1 MKTRITRFSLRQLCL
16 SSAIVTGLFSANLLA
31 NEFSFNV
38 PAQPMASAITALAQQ
53 SQLQILFDEAHVQ
66 GLEAPALSGKFSVHD
81 ALEKLL
87 GNSGLELI
95 KVGDGF
101 VVRRKVG
108 EPRQTNVIEL
118 GAQTIV
124 GSGRHVDASTVG
136 RSTLGPAEIERQQ
149 ADNIPSLLQ
158 TLPGVSMGG
167 SAKPGGQTLNIWG
180 LGDAEDVPF
189 TLDGATKSGFERYQQ
204 GTVFIEPELIKRI
217 EVEKGPYSVFTGN
230 GGFGGTVHMETKDAP
245 DLLKEGRHLGA
256 MLKYGYHS
264 NDQQKIYSGAVYGQT
279 PDGRADALV
288 YLTTRDGRDLK
299 LAGIIPDPDNRY
311 PINPQ
316 RLPNSAQ
323 GLDAGLIKLNL
334 FATDEQAF
342 GLSWAQS
349 KSQRW
354 TPFSSV
360 SFPTPPT
367 QSAINQYGYEAAL
380 RRFLANRDT
389 TDTTWSAKYHFQPL
403 DNPLLDMTLSYSQS
417 DVEQLDQREPTAF
430 VQPSTGGR
438 RMETAYRDSVTELR
452 NVSRF
457 DTWGLTHAV
466 TLGGAWRQ
474 HQRDTLMYI
483 DTATY
488 RKANYNFGWF
498 QPTFMPSG
506 EQQTQS
512 FYIQDSMSVG
522 RLTITPSMRF
532 DSVRNE
538 GEPNRAPVYNNAA
551 RGHDYSSQTYSGWSP
566 RLALFWTANEQLG
579 LFADF
584 TQTWRAPLIDEQ
596 YEVQNSSTRPAT
608 SRDLEPERIEALRT
622 GGVFNL
628 NHLLVAGDSLQV
640 RTTLFR
646 HHVKDEI
653 FKNVG
658 VGCRE
663 QSESNGTLSG
673 SCAAYLPQGN
683 YRNIGDLLIKGV
695 EVESFYDSP
704 RVFGS
709 LSYSWMTGEHE
720 GAYTNPWGPDVWARG
735 MQPVKWVA
743 TLGMKIPE
751 IDSRIGWQGEFVR
764 QTDRL
769 PSDRYSG
776 GMGSSVG
783 DTFYDHFD
791 NASYDT
797 HRLFASWKPR
807 TIGLDN
813 TEVNLVVD
821 NLFNRF
827 YQPAFSGDRVYSQGR
842 NAKIS
847 ITQFF

>member
-1 MKTRITRFSLRQLCL
+1 MKTRTTRLALRQLCAGTAMVTCLL
-16 SSAIVTGLFSANLLA
+16 SGSVQAQ
-31 NEFSFNV
+31 EFSFNL

-53 SQLQILFDEAHVQ
+53 SQLQILFDESQ
-66 GLEAPALSGKFSVHD
+66 LRDLQAPALLGSFSARD

-87 GNSGLELI
+87 GNSGLELLP
-95 KVGDGF
+95 VGEGY
-101 VVRRKVG
+101 VVRKRA
-108 EPRQTNVIEL
+108 QQSSQQNTIQL
-118 GAQTIV
+118 DAQTIV
-124 GSGRHVDASTVG
+124 GSGTSVDASSVG
-136 RSTLGPAEIERQQ
+136 RSTLTSNEIERQQ

-167 SAKPGGQTLNIWG
+167 SAKPGGQTMNIWG

-217 EVEKGPYSVFTGN
+217 EVEKGPHSVFTGN

-245 DLLKEGRHLGA
+245 DLLKEGRNLGA

-279 PDGRADALV
+279 PDGRADGLL
-288 YLTTRDGRDLK
+288 YLTSRDGRDMK
-299 LAGIIPDPDNRY
+299 LAGTIPDPDNRY
-311 PINPQ
+311 PVNPQ

-323 GLDAGLIKLNL
+323 DLDAGLFKLNL
-334 FATDEQAF
+334 YASDEHAF
-342 GLSWAQS
+342 GLSWARS
-349 KSQRW
+349 KSARW
-354 TPFSSV
+354 TPFSSA

-367 QSAINQYGYEAAL
+367 QSNINQYGYEAAL
-380 RRFLANRDT
+380 RRFLAHRET
-389 TDTTWSAKYHFQPL
+389 IDTTWSGKYHYQPL

-417 DVEQLDQREPTAF
+417 DVEQVDEREPGAF

-438 RMETAYRDSVTELR
+438 KMDTGYHDKVIELR
-452 NVSRF
+452 NTSRF
-457 DTWGLTHAV
+457 DTGSLSHAL

-474 HQRDTLMYI
+474 HNRDTLMYI

-488 RKANYNFGWF
+488 NKPSYNHGLF

-506 EQQTQS
+506 EQLTQS
-512 FYIQDSMSVG
+512 FYVQDAISYG
-522 RLTITPSMRF
+522 RLTVTPSMRF

-538 GEPNRAPVYNNAA
+538 AEANLAPIYNNAA
-551 RGHDYSSQTYSGWSP
+551 LGHDYSSQSYSGWSP
-566 RLALFWTANEQLG
+566 RLSLFWTATEQLG
-579 LFADF
+579 FFADY

-596 YEVQNSSTRPAT
+596 YEVQNSSSRPAT
-608 SRDLEPERIEALRT
+608 SRDLDPERMHALRA
-622 GGVFNL
+622 GSVLNL
-628 NHLLVAGDSLQV
+628 SSLLVESDSLQI

-646 HHVKDEI
+646 NRIKDEI

-658 VGCRE
+658 VGCEE
-663 QSESNGTLSG
+663 QSISNGSLSG

-683 YRNIGDLLIKGV
+683 YRNIGDLTIKGV
-695 EVESFYDSP
+695 EVESFYDSA
-704 RVFGS
+704 RVFAA
-709 LSYSWMTGEHE
+709 LSYSWMSGEHE
-720 GAYTNPWGPDVWARG
+720 GAYTNPWGPNVWARG
-735 MQPVKWVA
+735 IQPVKWVA
-743 TLGMKIPE
+743 TLGVKIPE
-751 IDSRIGWQGEFVR
+751 SDTRIGWQGEFVR
-764 QTDRL
+764 KSDRL

-783 DTFYDHFD
+783 DTYYDHFD

-797 HRLFASWKPR
+797 QRIFANWKPQLA
-807 TIGLDN
+807 GLKD
-813 TEVNLVVD
+813 TEVNFVVD

-842 NAKIS
+842 NAKLS